1 MYVILTYDVQQKR
14 VAKVHKVCKR
24 YLNHSQR
31 SVFEGNISEFKLNS
45 LKKELFSLIVPQS
58 DSVIIY
64 HLDSVKYARKEQLGF
79 VRSFSNII

>member
-58 DSVIIY
+58 DSV
-64 HLDSVKYARKEQLGF
+64 KYARKEQIGF

>member
-24 YLNHSQR
+24 YLNHGQR
-31 SVFEGNISEFKLNS
+31 SVFEGNISEFKLNN

-64 HLDSVKYARKEQLGF
+64 RLDSVKYARKEQLGF
-79 VRSFSNII
+79 VWSFSNII